1 MIIFS
6 EHYYNDDD
14 SGHENDGDGEEL
26 TYCGEHDLRN
36 AKRNHNPPSRA
47 RTQPTHVSTLSWG
60 GTSTKKKLTFLEPY
74 NCDQFFYFYNV
85 LQTLI
90 DIFHVSFIDINVFYI
105 LRI

>member
-47 RTQPTHVSTLSWG
+47 RTQPTHVSTLS
-60 GTSTKKKLTFLEPY
+60 
-74 NCDQFFYFYNV
+74 
-85 LQTLI
+85 
-90 DIFHVSFIDINVFYI
+90 
-105 LRI
+105 